1 MSGEVRS
8 GDYTPS
14 IGAMTTDGDLQFEV
28 LEVAITVDRLGT
40 YLGEAGGDRTLAR
53 ELYVW
58 DRDVAAAM
66 FADIA
71 IVEVALRNAI
81 HEVLTA
87 HFGERWYELGGMPLD
102 WRATTNLQ
110 KAWERL
116 PAQDRANPEQPRVP
130 GKLVARL
137 MFGFWR
143 DLFDSGGYVGK
154 EPRQI
159 KIDNEQNWRTVLHR
173 AFLGGRLTAQSVGET
188 YSRDW
193 VLRQIDI
200 VHAVRNRVAHHEPLL
215 RGFPLPGHGA
225 ERLTV
230 EDGHLACVRL
240 ASMIN
245 FNLAGWLRGKSKVP
259 TLLAN
264 RPGRQTTQN
273 PRKSTVT
280 SPSRPATFGNG
291 VMPHP

>member
-1 MSGEVRS
+1 
-8 GDYTPS
+8 
-14 IGAMTTDGDLQFEV
+14 MTTEDDLQLGA
-28 LEVAITVDRLGT
+28 LEAAISVDRLGT

-53 ELYVW
+53 NLYVW

-71 IVEVALRNAI
+71 IIEVALRNAI
-81 HEVLTA
+81 HDVLAA

-116 PAQDRANPEQPRVP
+116 SAQDRANPAQPRVP

-154 EPRQI
+154 EPRRV
-159 KIDNEQNWRTVLHR
+159 KIDYEQNWRTVLHR
-173 AFLGGRLTAQSVGET
+173 VFPGGRPTAQSMGET

-200 VHAVRNRVAHHEPLL
+200 VHAVRNRIAHHEPLL
-215 RGFPLPGHGA
+215 RGFPLPGQGA
-225 ERLTV
+225 ERLTA
-230 EDGHLACVRL
+230 EEGHLACIRL
-240 ASMIN
+240 ANMID
-245 FNLAGWLRGKSKVP
+245 FILADWLRNNSRVP
-259 TLLAN
+259 TLLDSK
-264 RPGRQTTQN
+264 PG
-273 PRKSTVT
+273 VT
-280 SPSRPATFGNG
+280 A
-291 VMPHP
+291 M

>member
-1 MSGEVRS
+1 MSAE
-8 GDYTPS
+8 D
-14 IGAMTTDGDLQFEV
+14 DLQ
-28 LEVAITVDRLGT
+28 LEALEAAVSVDRLGT
-40 YLGEAGGDRTLAR
+40 YLGEASGDPVLAR

-71 IVEVALRNAI
+71 IIEVALRNSI
-81 HEVLTA
+81 HNVLAA

-102 WRATTNLQ
+102 SRATTNLQ

-116 PAQDRANPEQPRVP
+116 PAQDRANPEKPNVP

-137 MFGFWR
+137 MLGFWR

-154 EPRQI
+154 EPRRV
-159 KIDNEQNWRTVLHR
+159 KIDYEQNWRAVLHR
-173 AFLGGRLTAQSVGET
+173 AFPGGRSTAQSMDEP

-200 VHAVRNRVAHHEPLL
+200 VHAARNRVAHHEPLL
-215 RGFPLPGHGA
+215 RGFPLPGQGT
-225 ERLTV
+225 ERLTA
-230 EDGHLACVRL
+230 EDGYLACVRL
-240 ASMIN
+240 ANMID
-245 FNLAGWLRGKSKVP
+245 FNLAGWLRNNSKVP

-264 RPGRQTTQN
+264 
-273 PRKSTVT
+273 K
-280 SPSRPATFGNG
+280 PSE
-291 VMPHP
+291 